1 MIFFRPKNDQPP
13 GRSLKIMLGES
24 KYEFAMQEEKE
35 GKSVILVNDACGT
48 FIELFDQWGEL
59 NGGKRLVGDD
69 GIPIDS
75 YFQSISPYI
84 WSSLHLLK
92 SNHFTSPKCVDSV
105 KTLLGIC
112 MKVFRDCIR
121 KWAETVRNF
130 NIIPCIKL
138 VSTSE
143 MISRLCT
150 IHHIVSEW
158 LSFYKELN
166 YAEIGEFFEV
176 CNALEGIFLLVK
188 EFHYSD
194 YEMHLKEFVRNL
206 LGIYTE

>member
-1 MIFFRPKNDQPP
+1 
-13 GRSLKIMLGES
+13 MLGES
-24 KYEFAMQEEKE
+24 KYEFAMQEEKEEKE

-59 NGGKRLVGDD
+59 NGGKRLVDD
-69 GIPIDS
+69 NGIPIDS
-75 YFQSISPYI
+75 YFQSVSPYI
-84 WSSLHLLK
+84 WLSLHLLK
-92 SNHFTSPKCVDSV
+92 TNHFTSPKCVDSV
-105 KTLLGIC
+105 KNLLGMC

-121 KWAETVRNF
+121 GWAETVGDL
-130 NIIPCIKL
+130 NINPCIKL

-150 IHHIVSEW
+150 IHHIVSGW

-166 YAEIGEFFEV
+166 CAEIGEFFEV
-176 CNALEGIFLLVK
+176 CNALKEIFLLVK
-188 EFHYSD
+188 ESHYSD
-194 YEMHLKEFVRNL
+194 YEMPLNAFLRNL